1 MKPPYCEING
11 LVCTEQVS
19 SVELDGADMD
29 TSTQALAGRKYGEIT
44 DKGRNPRKITI
55 KTRFLTEEDLD
66 EFIAHINSL
75 PDDCEAYPFRD
86 DRCCYVKKAYAVVAS
101 PEPATINGEY
111 TTFFRG
117 KAVLHTREPWMY
129 GIEKGLRY
137 ESPQA
142 LPVTSSLAHEG
153 TVEGLTAFD
162 KICARGEYIYGSGYV
177 ENLALTFEP
186 TDGSARVL
194 QLCTKMM
201 RNDLFEVDRFGNVE
215 HSYANDFDCDISALQ
230 ADLHGAT
237 YLAYCTIADE
247 KLTIS
252 GEGRCIFPFYGPLP
266 ISAEKPYLNFM
277 VTSLGAYAPRFV
289 AGRESDLS
297 DLAEID
303 ANIHVGENV
312 VRIPN
317 YESEGNLF
325 LGFVERRCWIAA
337 ASMATARGYTAGGGT
352 ASNALCMGGWSN
364 ATACSPVTEEFNGTT
379 WSSGGDLAI
388 GRRMLAGDGG
398 VSDGICMG
406 GLGSGEV
413 HLASTEEYNGTAWS
427 AGGNLATGRN
437 GHAGGGSSSNTICM
451 GGKYSAG
458 SPYYTTT
465 SELYNGT
472 AWSAGGAIGDAKTG
486 LGGGGNAASAMCCG
500 GSDTDL
506 TYGKH
511 EVYDGS
517 TWQQAGNLLQARHLL
532 AADGDYVDGM
542 AIGGDTNVPVGTT
555 EEYDGTSWS
564 YGGSNLITARY
575 GLAGGGIATNAICMG
590 GQIPAGGLNAT
601 VLANAETYGRNSSM
615 TIESIEA
622 VVRRHIDPAAIPTVD
637 PGDTFKLKIDGGGAE
652 KIAYLEMYFRGAW
665 WF

>member
-1 MKPPYCEING
+1 MKPPYCEIHG

-19 SVELDGADMD
+19 SVELDGADID
-29 TSTQALAGRKYGEIT
+29 TSTQALVGRKYGEII
-44 DKGRNPRKITI
+44 DKGRNPRRITI

-66 EFIAHINSL
+66 EFIAHINSV
-75 PDDCEAYPFRD
+75 PDDCESYPFRD
-86 DRCCYVKKAYAVVAS
+86 DRCCYVKKAYAHVIN

-129 GIEKGLRY
+129 GIERGLRY

-142 LPVTSSLAHEG
+142 LPATSSLEHEG
-153 TVEGLTAFD
+153 TVEGLTALD
-162 KICARGEYIYGSGYV
+162 KICARGEYVYGSGYV
-177 ENLALTFEP
+177 ENLALTFTP
-186 TDGSARVL
+186 TGGSARVL

-201 RNDLFEVDRFGNVE
+201 RNDLFEIDRFGNVK
-215 HSYANDFDCDISALQ
+215 HSYKNDFDCDISALQ

-237 YLAYCTIADE
+237 YLAYCTITDE

-252 GEGRCIFPFYGPLP
+252 GEGRCIFPFYGPLL
-266 ISAEKPYLNFM
+266 ISAEKPYLNFI
-277 VTSLGAYAPRFV
+277 VSSLGTYAPKIV
-289 AGRESDLS
+289 AGVESDLS
-297 DLAEID
+297 DLAEIA
-303 ANIHVGENV
+303 ANIHVGENL

-317 YESEGNLF
+317 YEGAENIF
-325 LGFVERRCWIAA
+325 FGFIERRCWISA

-352 ASNALCMGGWSN
+352 VSNALCVGGWSN

-379 WSSGGDLAI
+379 WATGGELAT

-398 VSDGICMG
+398 GSDGICMG
-406 GLGSGEV
+406 GLGSSEV
-413 HLASTEEYNGTAWS
+413 HLASSEVYNGTSWAT
-427 AGGNLATGRN
+427 GGNLATGRN
-437 GHAGGGSSSNTICM
+437 GHAGGGSSSNAICM
-451 GGKYSAG
+451 GGKNSAS
-458 SPYYTTT
+458 SPYYTTS
-465 SELYNGT
+465 SEEYNGT
-472 AWSAGGAIGDAKTG
+472 AWSTGGTIGDAKTG

-500 GSDTDL
+500 GSDIYL

-511 EVYDGS
+511 EVYNGS
-517 TWQQAGNLLQARHLL
+517 AWQQAGNLLQARNLL

-542 AIGGDTNVPVGTT
+542 AMGGDTNVPVGTT

-564 YGGSNLITARY
+564 YGGNNLITARY

-601 VLANAETYGRNSSM
+601 VLANVETYGRNSSM
-615 TIESIEA
+615 TIEGIEA
-622 VVRRHIDPAAIPTVD
+622 VVQRHIDPATIPTVD
-637 PGDTFKLKIDGGGAE
+637 PGDTFELTIDSGGAE
-652 KIAYLEMYFRGAW
+652 KLSYLEIYFRDAW